1 MKTKTFLKG
10 LVATTTLALTVVI
23 TPAFPVHAAEGQ
35 STYTVEKHDNLCKIA
50 KKLTGNE
57 RFWRDIFN
65 ANRGIVKEGY
75 LIYPGQVL
83 TIPASVTN
91 NTVASAPVTSAAA
104 PEAAPSQAPSTPAA
118 QTPSAPAAQTPS
130 TPAAQAPA
138 TPAAQTPSAP
148 AAQTPS
154 APAAQAPSTPAT
166 EETEFTLDYHSI
178 ATWVDGGFIGTD
190 GSGSPVVMALNAT
203 DDYAIIIFGDNSDM
217 TAASFVGPIT
227 YTDTLATITDE
238 ANGMSLTFGVTQIRD
253 DTLSLDMGDIG
264 TATIQAKSK
273 EEVLATLKLAIE
285 NYRHIA

>member
-91 NTVASAPVTSAAA
+91 NTVASAPVTPAAA
-104 PEAAPSQAPSTPAA
+104 PEAAPSQAPST
-118 QTPSAPAAQTPS
+118 
-130 TPAAQAPA
+130 
-138 TPAAQTPSAP
+138 P

-238 ANGMSLTFGVTQIRD
+238 ANGMSLTFGITQIRD